1 MIWRSVVGK
10 LWVTIIGLVTLVLLV
25 MSLFLSEQITNTYER
40 TQQNNLKQ
48 LAHHIQNLLQQ
59 KGVDRKQYLQS
70 MVVVADQFQ
79 THLIVLG
86 PKGTSEPIVASP
98 DVPWQALL
106 EQTEI
111 KRVYRGEEVILR
123 GKLTFGE
130 ERSKV
135 SPLQTTFP
143 LFNEEVRL
151 VAVPIWEE
159 GAVQGAIILFQT
171 LDQPQIVNTVFY
183 SALIGIF
190 LTTVFA
196 FFLSTRITEPLIQ
209 MKKAA
214 EKMATGEFSTRVP
227 IRQHE
232 RDEIGDLAIT
242 INWMAEQLDASITAQ
257 SQEKEQL
264 ASILRSMADG
274 VITVDAE
281 GCVIVTNPPA
291 DRLFSALRNRESN
304 GAIENQPD
312 GLPQPLREIFYTV
325 VQDEREHA
333 ADITVLGRTWEVV
346 MAPLYDREQVRGAVA
361 VLRDVTEERRLDKL
375 RKDFVANVSHE
386 LRTPLAMLQ
395 GYSEAL
401 VDDIAESHEERRELA
416 KVIHDESLRMGR
428 LVNEL
433 LDLARMEAGH
443 IHLERKDVN
452 IHALVERVCRKFQ
465 AIAREQKV
473 HLVMEDNLKQ
483 LPTAWWDQDKVE
495 QILTNLIDNAIRHT
509 PIGGTV
515 TLRGIEE
522 NGMIHFSVHDTGTGI
537 PESDLP
543 FIFDRFYKA
552 DKARKRDQS
561 GTGLGLFIVR
571 HLVEA
576 HGGTVMVDSQPG
588 EGTTFT
594 AHLPLKMEKQRGKI

>member
-10 LWVTIIGLVTLVLLV
+10 LWVTIIGLVAVVLLA

-59 KGVDRKQYLQS
+59 EGVDSEEYLQN
-70 MVVVADQFQ
+70 MITVADQFQ
-79 THLIVLG
+79 THLVVLG
-86 PKGTSEPIVASP
+86 PPGTSQPIAVSP
-98 DVPWQALL
+98 DVPWQVLL
-106 EQTEI
+106 EQTEVQ
-111 KRVYRGEEVILR
+111 KVYKGEEVTLR
-123 GKLTFGE
+123 GKINFGE
-130 ERSKV
+130 KEEKD
-135 SPLQTTFP
+135 SPVRNSFP
-143 LFNEEVRL
+143 LFKDEVRL
-151 VAVPIWEE
+151 VAVPIKEKE
-159 GAVQGAIILFQT
+159 KVTGAIILFQSM
-171 LDQPQIVNTVFY
+171 DQPQFVNTVFY

-190 LTTVFA
+190 LTTIFA
-196 FFLSTRITEPLIQ
+196 FFLSSRISEPLIQ

-227 IRQHE
+227 IRTHE
-232 RDEIGDLAIT
+232 RDEIADLAVT
-242 INWMAEQLDASITAQ
+242 INWMAEQLDASITAL

-264 ASILRSMADG
+264 ASILRSMTDA

-281 GCVIVTNPPA
+281 GSVIVTNPPA
-291 DRLFSALRNRESN
+291 DRLFSALRNREGN
-304 GAIENQPD
+304 GTDLEK
-312 GLPQPLREIFYTV
+312 GLPHPLREIFHTV
-325 VQDEREHA
+325 LRDEQEHST
-333 ADITVLGRTWEVV
+333 DITVLGRTWEVV
-346 MAPLYDREQVRGAVA
+346 MAPLYDRDQVRGAVA
-361 VLRDVTEERRLDKL
+361 VLRDVTNERRLDKL

-401 VDDIAESHEERRELA
+401 VDDIAQSPEERRELA
-416 KVIHDESLRMGR
+416 TVIHDETLRMGR

-443 IHLERKDVN
+443 IHLEKKEVN
-452 IHALVERVCRKFQ
+452 IYALVERVCRKFQ
-465 AIAREQKV
+465 TMAREQEV
-473 HLVMEDNLKQ
+473 RLIMADGLKE
-483 LPTAWWDQDKVE
+483 LPSAWWDEDKVE

-509 PIGGTV
+509 PVNGTV
-515 TLRGIEE
+515 TVRGAEHD
-522 NGMIHFSVHDTGTGI
+522 GMIHFSVQDTGSGI
-537 PESDLP
+537 PEEDLP

-552 DKARKRDQS
+552 DKARKRGES

-576 HGGTVMVDSQPG
+576 HGGTVAVDSKLG

-594 AHLPLKMEKQRGKI
+594 AILPLKVENE